1 MPGELYTWVQLWY
14 QLIAF
19 TYVELAAMRILWSF
33 TRSNLGQRM
42 VGWVFQNMSAV
53 LPVKRLYETPTL
65 LAFYH
70 PKPVYPVHILL
81 VPKKVIESPLHLGQA
96 DQDFL
101 ADVFETVQVLVEK
114 LALAEK
120 GYRLVLN
127 GGAYQDM
134 AQLHFH
140 LISGE

>member
-1 MPGELYTWVQLWY
+1 
-14 QLIAF
+14 
-19 TYVELAAMRILWSF
+19 MRFLWSF
-33 TRSNLGQRM
+33 ARSNPGQRM

-81 VPKKVIESPLHLGQA
+81 VPKKAIESPLHLGET

-101 ADVFETVQVLVEK
+101 VDVFEAVRVLVGE